1 MMHAGSVIPATALHV
16 PSSPSATLPVAAL
29 SAWARRSRGLAP
41 APVAPDHMFSIA
53 AHSAEAFGAL
63 VKSWAKSPETAPA
76 GEHSVEAFAAILD
89 AHGIDY
95 TLPTRAGCELRRV
108 NISLAEAGVLELRVP
123 AKAMIE
129 ASERMLAES
138 EYPLP
143 AYCAEVFP
151 GATPEIDDNLEL
163 HRKRVADYCILNC
176 A

>member
-1 MMHAGSVIPATALHV
+1 MTNAVSTIRVPGQFATG
-16 PSSPSATLPVAAL
+16 AAL
-29 SAWARRSRGLAP
+29 SAWSRKPSGLAP
-41 APVAPDHMFSIA
+41 APVAPDHMFTIA
-53 AHSAEAFGAL
+53 PHAMEAFGAL
-63 VKSWAKSPETAPA
+63 VKSWAKSPETAPV
-76 GEHSVEAFAAILD
+76 GKHSVESFAAILE

-95 TLPTRAGCELRRV
+95 TLPTRAGCELREV
-108 NISLAEAGVLELRVP
+108 NVSLAEAGVLELRVP
-123 AKAMIE
+123 ARAMIE

-143 AYCAEVFP
+143 SYCADVFP